1 MERYES
7 LHHTKWDCKYHL
19 VWIPKYRRKVLY
31 GQIRKELGPILRE
44 LGLQKESKVVEG
56 GLKGDHVHMLVS
68 IPSKYSV
75 AQVVG
80 YMKGKSAIWVAR
92 SMGRKRNF
100 LGQNFWARGY
110 CVSTIGLDEK
120 TIQEYI
126 RAQEEADKKWDQ
138 MRMFG

>member
-80 YMKGKSAIWVAR
+80 YMKGKSAIWVVR

-100 LGQNFWARGY
+100 LG
-110 CVSTIGLDEK
+110 
-120 TIQEYI
+120 
-126 RAQEEADKKWDQ
+126 
-138 MRMFG
+138 

>member
-68 IPSKYSV
+68 IPKYSV